1 MSKRAVEMVTMILRA
16 ARLVAT
22 GAMCWSA
29 LVLAATMLAWPE
41 AAGAQGIGELVAVA
55 KTTEEIA
62 NTLPTDVTRLALQV
76 AVVSM
81 LVNAVLIFAF
91 YKVVARFG
99 TKPCIMS
106 GEPGQAIVSS
116 WCARAYD
123 RGVERAERE
132 LQGAARK

>member
-29 LVLAATMLAWPE
+29 LVLAGTMLAWPE
-41 AAGAQGIGELVAVA
+41 AAGAQGIGELVTIA

-91 YKVVARFG
+91 WKVQMANAN
-99 TKPCIMS
+99 KPCVAGS
-106 GEPGQAIVSS
+106 ETSLALLES
-116 WCARAYD
+116 WYARAFR
-123 RGVERAERE
+123 RGMEQAEKE
-132 LQGAARK
+132 YTK

>member
-1 MSKRAVEMVTMILRA
+1 MSKRGFLALTFLLRLG
-16 ARLVAT
+16 RVIAT
-22 GAMCWSA
+22 SAMCWSA

-91 YKVVARFG
+91 YKVVAKFG
-99 TKPCIMS
+99 GKPCIMS

-116 WCARAYD
+116 WCARAYE

>member
-1 MSKRAVEMVTMILRA
+1 MVTMILRA

-29 LVLAATMLAWPE
+29 LVLAATMLAWPK

-81 LVNAVLIFAF
+81 LVNAVLISLST
-91 YKVVARFG
+91 RW
-99 TKPCIMS
+99 S
-106 GEPGQAIVSS
+106 RSS
-116 WCARAYD
+116 AQNRAS
-123 RGVERAERE
+123 
-132 LQGAARK
+132 